1 MAPGP
6 CRAVILHLCRCFKA
20 AKPQSVSALL
30 SGSCTPENKYLKWE
44 RFDLESSKGVWG
56 PPRLFQKPSQV
67 SNEFQWPQWDVLGS
81 LTPRVCVQWAGG
93 VFCVSVHGHA
103 WGEPPKNL
111 CVCPWELGQQPD
123 TVFLVCVPP
132 ACQGGVWEGQGWQ
145 RAGVLFWWLVSPS
158 PSSPHCIQLGF
169 PQCSP
174 LSAQMLVFL
183 SLYLWVLF
191 CFKMKTFCTHSR
203 SLIKLYHRGN
213 WRIIEGYVQQ
223 TRASRTLPFPLKQW
237 SLSRVRNLCGLLGP
251 W

>member
-30 SGSCTPENKYLKWE
+30 SGSCTPENEYLKWE

-103 WGEPPKNL
+103 WAEPPKNL

-145 RAGVLFWWLVSPS
+145 RAGGPVLVACQSISLISPLASSWGSPS
-158 PSSPHCIQLGF
+158 VPPECPDVG
-169 PQCSP
+169 
-174 LSAQMLVFL
+174 L
-183 SLYLWVLF
+183 SL
-191 CFKMKTFCTHSR
+191 
-203 SLIKLYHRGN
+203 
-213 WRIIEGYVQQ
+213 
-223 TRASRTLPFPLKQW
+223 
-237 SLSRVRNLCGLLGP
+237 SLSLSVVLL
-251 W
+251 